1 MLAMSR
7 PTYSAITAHAKDA
20 KPAIVFVP
28 TRKHAR
34 LTALDLLTFA
44 AAEGEPARFLQSRA
58 TCYAAG
64 GGVGSGALLGPRQRQ
79 GPAPQP
85 S

>member
-1 MLAMSR
+1 MSR

-44 AAEGEPARFLQSRA
+44 AAEGEPARFLQVRHFSP
-58 TCYAAG
+58 T
-64 GGVGSGALLGPRQRQ
+64 
-79 GPAPQP
+79 P
-85 S
+85 SLIIPERSF